1 MKRKFFTLT
10 ELMVV
15 IAIIVIL
22 AGMLIGGAGYA
33 GRRADEAAARTA
45 ISNLTTALE
54 AFRAQNGYYPLC
66 SEKKE
71 VSFKIPETGTNKG
84 NLMLVL
90 GTSEKEFFDKKTDA
104 KKGFIDMQVTVSDTV
119 LTDYLDPWGNPFI
132 YMCPGKNNPNSF
144 DLWSK
149 GPNGKDSTGEESVD
163 DVTNWIRTE

>member
-54 AFRAQNGYYPLC
+54 AFRAQNGYYPL
-66 SEKKE
+66 
-71 VSFKIPETGTNKG
+71 
-84 NLMLVL
+84 
-90 GTSEKEFFDKKTDA
+90 
-104 KKGFIDMQVTVSDTV
+104 
-119 LTDYLDPWGNPFI
+119 
-132 YMCPGKNNPNSF
+132 
-144 DLWSK
+144 
-149 GPNGKDSTGEESVD
+149 
-163 DVTNWIRTE
+163 